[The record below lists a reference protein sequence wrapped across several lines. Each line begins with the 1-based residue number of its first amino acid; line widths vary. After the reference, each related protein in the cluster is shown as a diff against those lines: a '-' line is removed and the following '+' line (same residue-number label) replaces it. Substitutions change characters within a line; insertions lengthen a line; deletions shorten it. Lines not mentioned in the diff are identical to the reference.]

1 MPSGPHAVSAR
12 LIAVC
17 AVLGGA
23 MALDSLALAAPPQNS
38 RSTEPFVCPVTEV
51 NGGKGGVYGNEALE
65 VVLWPHGRMVFG
77 PGSGFVDADGGL
89 GVKVGWDRKKKG
101 DLEVGGR
108 RLDGHAASAYAYI
121 SDGYGDTGFQPIYL
135 VFPTPGCWE
144 IVGSV
149 ADASLTF
156 VVLIEKEGGDPSWRF
171 ELERGWRISH
181 GRGAK

>member
-1 MPSGPHAVSAR
+1 MPSGSRIP
-12 LIAVC
+12 LIAVW

-23 MALDSLALAAPPQNS
+23 MALHELEFVALAATPQES
-38 RSTEPFVCPVTEV
+38 RSTESSGCPVTEV

-65 VVLWPHGRMVFG
+65 VVLWPHGRFVFG

-108 RLDGHAASAYAYI
+108 RLDGQAAPAYAYI
-121 SDGYGDTGFQPIYL
+121 SGGYGDTGFQPIYL

-156 VVLIEKEGGDPSWRF
+156 VVLIEKIGGDPTWRF
-171 ELERGWRISH
+171 ELERGWRVSH
-181 GRGAK
+181 GSGAR